1 MPARADPPR
10 VDVIRSPTRCEPWFT
25 RFVDFTITPEQTAL
39 YDSMRRLARE
49 VVAPGAAQR
58 DKDGTW
64 DPQVW
69 KQLAAA
75 GVAGMPIPEEHGG
88 SGGSIIDCCLVNEAL
103 AEGGHDGGLGLSL
116 GAHWVIGSV
125 PIWLHGTPAQ
135 QARWLPGLCDGT
147 LMGAW
152 ASTEPEAGSDAGAIR
167 TTAVR
172 AGDDWVLNGT
182 KMFITNGPIA
192 AVCTVLAKAPEG
204 PTAFLV
210 DTSNPGFRV
219 GRELDKMGCRS
230 SPTAEIVLE
239 DCRVASTDVLGTVGD
254 ALWKVAFECFDWER
268 TVMLASSVGGM
279 RACLDD
285 TIRYAKER
293 EQFGKPIAHHQVIA
307 HKLAE
312 MEINYQVCRNA
323 VYKAAWLKQEG
334 HEHMLEASIAKA
346 LLGRLAVENALESVQ
361 IHGGYGYL
369 REFGAE
375 RALRDA
381 KLVAI
386 GGGTTEIQKMIISR
400 LLLA

>member
-1 MPARADPPR
+1 
-10 VDVIRSPTRCEPWFT
+10 
-25 RFVDFTITPEQTAL
+25 VDFSITPEQEQL
-39 YDSMRRLARE
+39 YASMKRLAAE

-58 DKDGTW
+58 DKDGRW
-64 DPQVW
+64 DADVW

-75 GVAGMPIPEEHGG
+75 GVAGMPIPEELGG

-116 GAHWVIGSV
+116 GAHWVIASV
-125 PIWLHGTPAQ
+125 PIWLHGTPELQ
-135 QARWLPGLCDGT
+135 QRWLPGLCDGS

-172 AGDDWVLNGT
+172 DGDDFVLNGT
-182 KMFITNGPIA
+182 KIFITNGPIA
-192 AVCTVLAKAPEG
+192 DVCNVLAKTDKGA
-204 PTAFLV
+204 TAFVV
-210 DTSNPGFRV
+210 DTRTPGFVV

-230 SPTAEIVLE
+230 SPTAEIHLQ
-239 DCRVASTDVLGTVGD
+239 DCRVPATSILSVEGE
-254 ALWKVAFECFDWER
+254 ALWRVAFECFDWER
-268 TVMLASSVGGM
+268 TVMLAGIVGGM
-279 RACLDD
+279 RSTIDS

-293 EQFGKPIAHHQVIA
+293 QQFGRPIAHFQAVA
-307 HKLAE
+307 HKIAE

-323 VYKAAWLKQEG
+323 VYKAAWLKQEDK
-334 HEHMLEASIAKA
+334 EHSIEASVAKA
-346 LLGRLAVENALESVQ
+346 LCGKLVVENALESIQ

-369 REFGAE
+369 RDFPAE

-381 KLVAI
+381 KLASI

>member
-1 MPARADPPR
+1 
-10 VDVIRSPTRCEPWFT
+10 
-25 RFVDFTITPEQTAL
+25 VDFSITPEQEQL
-39 YDSMRRLARE
+39 YASMKRLAAE

-58 DKDGTW
+58 DKDGRW
-64 DPQVW
+64 DPDVW

-75 GVAGMPIPEEHGG
+75 GVAGMPIPEELGG

-116 GAHWVIGSV
+116 GAHWVIGTV
-125 PIWLHGTPAQ
+125 PIWLHGSAELQ
-135 QARWLPGLCDGT
+135 QRWLPGLCDGS
-147 LMGAW
+147 LIGAW

-172 AGDDWVLNGT
+172 DGDEFVLNGT
-182 KMFITNGPIA
+182 KIFITNGPIA
-192 AVCTVLAKAPEG
+192 DVCTVLARTDKG
-204 PTAFLV
+204 PTAFVV
-210 DTSNPGFRV
+210 DTTTPGFIV

-230 SPTAEIVLE
+230 SPTAEIHLQ
-239 DCRVASTDVLGTVGD
+239 DCRVPASSILSVEGE
-254 ALWKVAFECFDWER
+254 ALWRVAFECFDWER
-268 TVMLASSVGGM
+268 TVMMAATIGGM
-279 RACLDD
+279 RS
-285 TIRYAKER
+285 TIDGAIKYAKER
-293 EQFGKPIAHHQVIA
+293 QQFGKPIAHFQAVA

-323 VYKAAWLKQEG
+323 VYKAAWLKQTG
-334 HEHMLEASIAKA
+334 KEHMLEASVAKA
-346 LLGRLAVENALESVQ
+346 ITGKLVVENALEAIQ

-369 REFGAE
+369 RDFPAE

-381 KLVAI
+381 KLTSI